1 MASNNHTP
9 IGTIAKTYG
18 VKGELIIR
26 TSDPS
31 YDLKEDWESIFLQIE
46 GILVPF
52 FISSLRPFKQDEWVV
67 KFDWYDDKSQAEKLM
82 GYPVFI
88 PSADPEYVDNNLYFD
103 QLLGFRFEDL
113 SSGKSGII
121 KDYLEIQDNPLFEV
135 LIDGE
140 EHLIPAQD
148 DLIESIDPD
157 DQSIKF
163 RLPEELI

>member
-9 IGTIAKTYG
+9 IGTIAKTHG

-52 FISSLRPFKQDEWVV
+52 FISSLRPFKQGEWVV
-67 KFDWYDDKSQAEKLM
+67 KFDWYEDKTQAEKLM
-82 GYPVFI
+82 GYPVCI
-88 PSADPEYVDNNLYFD
+88 PKSGPEDIDEELYLD
-103 QLLGFRFEDL
+103 QLQGYRFEDHT
-113 SSGKSGII
+113 SGKTGII
-121 KDYLEIQDNPLFEV
+121 KDYLDIQDNPLFEV
-135 LIDGE
+135 IVDGLE
-140 EHLIPAQD
+140 YLIPARD
-148 DLIESIDPD
+148 ELIETVDPD
-157 DQSIKF
+157 DQLIQF